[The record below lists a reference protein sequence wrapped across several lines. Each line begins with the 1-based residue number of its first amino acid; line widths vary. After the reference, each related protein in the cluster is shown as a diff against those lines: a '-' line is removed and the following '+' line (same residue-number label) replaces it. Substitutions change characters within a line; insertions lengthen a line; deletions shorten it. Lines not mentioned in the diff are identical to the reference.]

1 MSIHTCGD
9 FPSDPYCTCYSQ
21 TKEQTHEYRQFNK
34 TNQTYSCCDII
45 PLNPIGVFETAGGC
59 SSSDFSSA
67 VGYLEYLD
75 DKSITPGCS
84 YSGFFG
90 GNTTETSKSSYLQN
104 NFPTLFH
111 NATINYQM
119 YNNFVCNNGTSK
131 AIPTQTETSITC
143 TGDNVP
149 YLAQYKTNLD
159 NSPYYSYMTICSNQS
174 FQKITTGTEGVL
186 DYQVS
191 RFQENSGNP
200 CTTASCTL
208 PYESGNYN
216 NLGNEGPI
224 FDGKVIKNNNSY
236 LVAGCVILV
245 LGLIIFGVLGYYIYK
260 EDEELQSSSTKKP
273 QKV

>member
-21 TKEQTHEYRQFNK
+21 TKEQTAEYRQFNK

-45 PLNPIGVFETAGGC
+45 PLNPIGVFEKAGGC
-59 SSSDFSSA
+59 STSNFTSP
-67 VGYLEYLD
+67 VEYLEYLD
-75 DKSITPGCS
+75 ANGITPGCS

-90 GNTTETSKSSYLQN
+90 GNTTEASKSSYLQKK
-104 NFPTLFH
+104 FPTLFQ

-119 YNNFVCNNGTSK
+119 YNNFVCDNGTSMV
-131 AIPTQTETSITC
+131 IPVQTDTTITC
-143 TGDNVP
+143 SAGYTP
-149 YLAQYKTNLD
+149 YLTKYKTNLD

-174 FQKITTGTEGVL
+174 FQKLTTGTGGIL

-191 RFQENSGNP
+191 RFQRNDGNP
-200 CTTASCTL
+200 CTISSCTL
-208 PYESGNYN
+208 SYEPGNYN

-224 FDGKVIKNNNSY
+224 FEGKENKNNNSY

-245 LGLIIFGVLGYYIYK
+245 LGLIFFGILGYYIYK
-260 EDEELQSSSTKKP
+260 EDEELQTKITKK
-273 QKV
+273 V

>member
-9 FPSDPYCTCYSQ
+9 FPSDPFCTCYSQ
-21 TKEQTHEYRQFNK
+21 TKEQTREYRQFNK

-59 SSSDFSSA
+59 SSSDFSSP

-75 DKSITPGCS
+75 ANNIIPGCS
-84 YSGFFG
+84 YSRFFG
-90 GNTTETSKSSYLQN
+90 DGTEEISKSNHLQK
-104 NFPTLFH
+104 NFPTLYQ

-119 YNNFVCNNGTSK
+119 YNQFVCKNGASR

-143 TGDNVP
+143 PTGNVP

-159 NSPYYSYMTICSNQS
+159 NSPYYSYMTICSDPA
-174 FQKITTGTEGVL
+174 FQKITVGTEGVL
-186 DYQVS
+186 DYQKS
-191 RFQENSGNP
+191 RFQDNSGNP
-200 CTTASCTL
+200 CTTSSCTL

-224 FDGKVIKNNNSY
+224 FEGKDIKNNNSY
-236 LVAGCVILV
+236 LIAGCIILV
-245 LGLIIFGVLGYYIYK
+245 LGLIIFGVLGYYIYR
-260 EDEELQSSSTKKP
+260 EDEELQTKITKKP
-273 QKV
+273 KTV

>member
-59 SSSDFSSA
+59 SSSDFTSP
-67 VGYLEYLD
+67 VEYLEYLD

-90 GNTTETSKSSYLQN
+90 GNITEASKSNYLQN

-119 YNNFVCNNGTSK
+119 YNIFVCNNGTSK
-131 AIPTQTETSITC
+131 AIPTQTDTTISC

-200 CTTASCTL
+200 CTTQSCTL

-260 EDEELQSSSTKKP
+260 EDEELQTKITKKP
-273 QKV
+273 KTV

>member
-45 PLNPIGVFETAGGC
+45 PLNPIGVFETTGGC
-59 SSSDFSSA
+59 SSSDFTSP
-67 VGYLEYLD
+67 VEYLEYLD
-75 DKSITPGCS
+75 ATNITPGCS
-84 YSGFFG
+84 YSAFFG
-90 GNTTETSKSSYLQN
+90 DNITESTKSNHLQN
-104 NFPTLFH
+104 NFPTLFQ

-119 YNNFVCNNGTSK
+119 YNNFVCNTGASR

-143 TGDNVP
+143 SSGNVP
-149 YLAQYKTNLD
+149 YLVQYKTNLD

-186 DYQVS
+186 DYQVL
-191 RFQENSGNP
+191 RFQDNSGNP
-200 CTTASCTL
+200 CTIQSCTL

-260 EDEELQSSSTKKP
+260 EDEELQTSSTKKT
-273 QKV
+273 